1 MAGGSETQPRAL
13 AVSEISHA
21 AFEARYSLL
30 RLTPLF
36 AASLAMAILGA
47 WLISSASGLLVTL
60 AGIAAAAFCGLVA
73 CVYAARLMDR
83 RVQIRIDAGGMI
95 VRAHSEAPIKLRSIK
110 RLHLITGGIALDLFK
125 PSMYPSTRTL
135 RRWVITMN
143 NKVEAG
149 AMGDVW
155 LPMGL
160 FDANSADLFAAID
173 RFRTPTDFER
183 ELELR
188 LKAAQPSPPA

>member
-1 MAGGSETQPRAL
+1 MTG
-13 AVSEISHA
+13 ISHA
-21 AFEARYSLL
+21 AFEARYSLW

-47 WLISSASGLLVTL
+47 WLISSASGLLVML
-60 AGIAAAAFCGLVA
+60 AGMAAAAFFGLVA
-73 CVYAARLMDR
+73 FVYAACLLDR
-83 RVQIRIDAGGMI
+83 RVQIRIDAGGMM
-95 VRAHSEAPIKLRSIK
+95 VRAHSDKPIKLRSIK
-110 RLHLITGGIALDLFK
+110 RMRAAAGGIAADVFK
-125 PSMYPSTRTL
+125 PSAYPCTRIP
-135 RRWVITMN
+135 RRWLIAIN

-160 FDANSADLFAAID
+160 YDANSADLFAAID

-188 LKAAQPSPPA
+188 LNAARPSPPA